1 MHVLDPDVDAGA
13 AREAHKAS
21 RRGKD
26 VHGGVAVNLHVAAD
40 GEIVVDIG
48 AAGLNFPD
56 MLVIAGQYQVRIT
69 PPFVPGHEAA
79 GIVAAVG
86 DGVDEFSTGDKVMF
100 TTLGGGAF
108 AEKCVINAAVALP
121 MPASLDFAQASGFM
135 ITYGT
140 SYHALKQRAN
150 VQAGETVLVLGAA
163 GGVGITAVEIA
174 KAMGARVI
182 AAASTEEKLEFARSA
197 GADATI
203 NYTETSLR
211 DEIKQITDNAGV
223 DVVYDPVGGELAQQ
237 ALKSLSWNGRYL
249 VVGFTSGEIPAF
261 PANFALLK
269 AASIVGVYWGEWAAR
284 NPGAQQQNLQEMAHM
299 IDDGILQPRI
309 TSSFALDDY
318 KEAFR
323 TIAERRVLGK
333 IVFHMS

>member
-1 MHVLDPDVDAGA
+1 MRALVCKAYGSPDDLVVEDRPDPQPGAGEVIVDV
-13 AREAHKAS
+13 R
-21 RRGKD
+21 
-26 VHGGVAVNLHVAAD
+26 
-40 GEIVVDIG
+40 

-56 MLVIAGQYQVRIT
+56 LLVIAGQYQVRIP

-79 GIVAAVG
+79 GVVAAIG
-86 DGVDEFSTGDKVMF
+86 DSVDALNPGDKVMF

-108 AEKCVINAAVALP
+108 AEKCSIDATVAVP
-121 MPASLDFAQASGFM
+121 MPPSLSFAQASGFM

-150 VQAGETVLVLGAA
+150 LQSGETVLVIGAA

-197 GADATI
+197 GADATV

-211 DEIKQITDNAGV
+211 DEVKKITDNAGV

-237 ALKSLSWNGRYL
+237 ALKSLAWNGRYL
-249 VVGFTSGEIPAF
+249 VVGFTSGEIPTF
-261 PANFALLK
+261 PANLALLK
-269 AASIVGVYWGEWAAR
+269 AANIAGVYWGAWAAR
-284 NPGAQQQNLQEMAHM
+284 NPDAQQQNLREMAQM
-299 IDDGILQPRI
+299 IDSGILQPRI
-309 TSSFALDDY
+309 TASFPLDEY

-333 IVFHMS
+333 IVFEMN

>member
-1 MHVLDPDVDAGA
+1 MRALVCKAYGSPDDLVVEDRPDPEASAG
-13 AREAHKAS
+13 E
-21 RRGKD
+21 
-26 VHGGVAVNLHVAAD
+26 V
-40 GEIVVDIG
+40 VVDVG

-56 MLVIAGQYQVRIT
+56 ILVIAGQYQVRVL

-79 GIVAAVG
+79 GVIAAVG
-86 DGVDEFSTGDKVMF
+86 DGVNGLSTGDKVMF

-108 AEKCVINAAVALP
+108 AEKCSIDAAHVVP
-121 MPASLDFAQASGFM
+121 MPASLNFAQASGFM

-150 VQAGETVLVLGAA
+150 LQAGETVLVLGAA

-197 GADATI
+197 GADATV

-211 DEIKQITDNAGV
+211 NEVKRITGNLGV

-237 ALKSLSWNGRYL
+237 ALKSLAWNGRYL

-261 PANFALLK
+261 PANLTLLK
-269 AASIVGVYWGEWAAR
+269 AASIVGVYWGDWAAR
-284 NPGAQQQNLQEMAHM
+284 NPGTQQQNLQEMAQM
-299 IDDGILQPRI
+299 IDDGVLQPRI
-309 TSSFALDDY
+309 TSSFALDEY

-333 IVFHMS
+333 IVFNM

>member
-1 MHVLDPDVDAGA
+1 MRALVCKTSGSPDDLVVEDRPDPDAGA
-13 AREAHKAS
+13 
-21 RRGKD
+21 
-26 VHGGVAVNLHVAAD
+26 

-56 MLVIAGQYQVRIT
+56 ILVIAGQYQDRIP

-79 GIVAAVG
+79 GVISAIG
-86 DGVDEFSTGDKVMF
+86 DGVDGLNTGDNVMF

-108 AEKCVINAAVALP
+108 AEKCTIDAALAVP

-150 VQAGETVLVLGAA
+150 LQAGETVLVLGAA

-174 KAMGARVI
+174 RAMGARVI

-197 GADATI
+197 GADATV

-211 DEIKQITDNAGV
+211 DEVKQITDNAGV

-237 ALKSLSWNGRYL
+237 ALKSLAWNGRYL

-261 PANFALLK
+261 PANLTLLK
-269 AASIVGVYWGEWAAR
+269 AASIVGVYWGNWAKR
-284 NPGAQQQNLQEMAHM
+284 NPDAQLENLRDMTSM
-299 IDDGILQPRI
+299 IDAGVLQPR
-309 TSSFALDDY
+309 TTATFGLDDFR
-318 KEAFR
+318 EAFR

-333 IVFHMS
+333 IAFKMKK

>member
-1 MHVLDPDVDAGA
+1 MRALVCRAYGSTDDLVVEDWDDP
-13 AREAHKAS
+13 
-21 RRGKD
+21 
-26 VHGGVAVNLHVAAD
+26 VAAD
-40 GEIVVDIG
+40 GEVIVDIR

-56 MLVIAGQYQVRIT
+56 KLVIAGQYQVRIP

-79 GIVAAVG
+79 GVVTAVG
-86 DGVDEFSTGDKVMF
+86 DGVDGLSAGDEVMF

-108 AEKCVINAAVALP
+108 AEKCVINAAVAVP
-121 MPASLDFAQASGFM
+121 MPASLSFAQGSGFM

-150 VQAGETVLVLGAA
+150 LQAGETVLVLGAA

-211 DEIKQITDNAGV
+211 EVVKQITDNAGI

-237 ALKSLSWNGRYL
+237 ALRSLSWNGRHL

-261 PANFALLK
+261 PANLALLK
-269 AASIVGVYWGEWAAR
+269 AASIVGVYWGDWAAR
-284 NPGAQQQNLQEMAHM
+284 NPGTQQQNLQEMARM

-309 TSSFALDDY
+309 SSSFALDDY

-333 IVFHMS
+333 IVFNM